1 MIYVYRNLHIK
12 SRYVWK
18 LSDKPV
24 SRASNEQREIVT
36 LCNVSFLVK
45 DGARDFMTR
54 SIAKGKLHRQVG
66 MFACGEITDIDPVS
80 ASELAVRG
88 MPIRITYDPAKGYFL
103 RCDTE
108 QQISHCDYVA
118 FTNYGAYAIGI
129 S

>member
-24 SRASNEQREIVT
+24 SRASNEQRESVT

-66 MFACGEITDIDPVS
+66 MFACGEIADIDS
-80 ASELAVRG
+80 RG
-88 MPIRITYDPAKGYFL
+88 MPIRITYDPARGYFL

-108 QQISHCDYVA
+108 QQISHCDYVV